1 MPHRKIHHAMMRLV
15 GLKISPATI
24 LDLTR
29 RAADAVQSEYDAI
42 PKMIRGAPILYVD
55 ETLIHVQGERDWI
68 WTFSTPSESFFLI
81 RKSRGMKVLT
91 EVLTRRFRGII
102 VCDGWKLYARFTN
115 RIQRCWAHLLRE

>member
-1 MPHRKIHHAMMRLV
+1 MMRLF

-42 PKMIRGAPILYVD
+42 LNNIRGAPIP
-55 ETLIHVQGERDWI
+55 IWMKPQSMSGGERHWI
-68 WTFSTPSESFFLI
+68 GSRPFPPSESFFVI

-91 EVLTRRFRGII
+91 EVLTR
-102 VCDGWKLYARFTN
+102 
-115 RIQRCWAHLLRE
+115 